1 MVLAYSRLKRVLG
14 ERQMTVPE
22 LLRRLKQQGLNVN
35 PKSLYRLTKDD
46 QPLERLNLRVAGEIC
61 QVCEVPLTDLIAF
74 ETSKAKMKSLPA
86 AKQKRLDAL
95 MARNNDGRLTASER
109 LELRELVREA
119 GEMALGNARVL
130 AALTGR
136 STAANNEA
144 SD

>member
-1 MVLAYSRLKRVLG
+1 
-14 ERQMTVPE
+14 
-22 LLRRLKQQGLNVN
+22 
-35 PKSLYRLTKDD
+35 
-46 QPLERLNLRVAGEIC
+46 
-61 QVCEVPLTDLIAF
+61 VPLTDLIAF
-74 ETSKAKMKSLPA
+74 ETSKTKMKRLPA

-136 STAANNEA
+136 SNAANNEA